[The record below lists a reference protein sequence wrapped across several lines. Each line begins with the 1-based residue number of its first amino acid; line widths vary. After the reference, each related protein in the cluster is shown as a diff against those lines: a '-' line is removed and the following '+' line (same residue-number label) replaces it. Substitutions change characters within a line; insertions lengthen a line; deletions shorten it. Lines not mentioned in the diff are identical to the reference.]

1 MRKIT
6 DISENWTYTTDT
18 VTFFEAS
25 LPFCC
30 NKKQL
35 GSEIIFSKNI
45 NITDDTFLQSEIWL
59 EIARLTGKCRVF
71 ADGDEV
77 FFHTATM
84 NKFRC
89 NLGRYFNTVGEHTI
103 EIKIEPVCENGEFF
117 VGKANLISVD
127 KSHFSFDNF
136 LGDGIHI
143 KSFISPDGSADM
155 HINYFV
161 TSPNNY
167 DVVRFTVL
175 GKNGEE
181 IISKT
186 AKPTEDRCIITLA
199 APELWSGQHEAY
211 IYTLNAVILRD
222 TALLDEINVRFAVR
236 NFEIDK
242 DGFFRVNTMKRFL
255 NAVTFNSESF
265 FDKDCEIFNFLDAN
279 TLHIRSEFFDADV
292 FDICDEK
299 GVLVWFSFPCTGT
312 EDDLVN
318 LREFIARN
326 SHHPSLAFI
335 SYPIDV
341 DTDFAKQFVKIVKD
355 NSLCIFTAAEAQLFG
370 EESINDAIP
379 DILAFEV
386 SGRNATTSFSDI
398 ENRFAEWKLEHP
410 EYRFAV
416 FASAPE
422 CIHDRHSVHPER
434 NDCSQEYF
442 ALWHERLWN
451 IFCRDSAVLG
461 YFAGSVADT
470 GVPGERTGFVSADRK
485 IKKDAIW
492 FYKAHFS
499 ADEFV
504 HICSKDVEFVADKY
518 IDVRCYSNA
527 QPLSIL
533 VNSKKKKKYSCEKIS
548 DGVYIFKNI
557 KLKRRSNK
565 IEIIAGNQ
573 SDTMEIFRSKS
584 KLRKV

>member
-1 MRKIT
+1 MRLIA

-18 VTFFEAS
+18 VTFFETA
-25 LPFCC
+25 LPFVC
-30 NKKQL
+30 NEKKL
-35 GSEIIFSKNI
+35 GREIIFSKNVDI
-45 NITDDTFLQSEIWL
+45 DDTFLQSELWL

-71 ADGDEV
+71 ADGEEV
-77 FFHTATM
+77 LCHTATINM
-84 NKFRC
+84 FRC
-89 NLGRYFNTVGEHTI
+89 NLGSYFNTAGEHTI
-103 EIKIEPVCENGEFF
+103 EIRVEPGCEYDSFVMGKI
-117 VGKANLISVD
+117 ALISVD
-127 KSHFSFDNF
+127 KSHFSLDNF
-136 LGDGIHI
+136 YGNGIHI

-155 HINYFV
+155 HINYLV

-186 AKPTEDRCIITLA
+186 AKPTENRCIVTIDC
-199 APELWSGQHEAY
+199 PELWSGQHESY

-222 TALLDEINVRFAVR
+222 TVLLDEINVAFAVR
-236 NFEIDK
+236 SFELDK

-255 NAVTFNSESF
+255 NAVTFRDEAF
-265 FDKDCEIFNFLDAN
+265 FDKDREIFNFLDAN
-279 TLHIRSEFFDADV
+279 TLHIRSRFFDTDI

-312 EDDLVN
+312 KDDLVS
-318 LREFIARN
+318 LREFIAQN

-335 SYPIDV
+335 SYPVGV
-341 DTDFAKQFVKIVKD
+341 DTDFAKQFVKTVKD
-355 NSLCIFTAAEAQLFG
+355 NSLCVFTAAEAQLFG

-379 DILAFEV
+379 DMLAFEV
-386 SGRNATTSFSDI
+386 SGKNSTTSFADI
-398 ENRFAEWKLEHP
+398 ENRFLEWKLEHP
-410 EYRFAV
+410 EYRFAI

-422 CIHDRHSVHPER
+422 CIHDRHSVNPER

-451 IFCRDSAVLG
+451 IFCRDGAVLG
-461 YFAGSVADT
+461 YFAGPVADS
-470 GVPGERTGFVSADRK
+470 GAAGERTGFVSADRK
-485 IKKDAIW
+485 IKKDALW

-499 ADEFV
+499 ADGFV

-518 IDVRCYSNA
+518 INVRCYASA
-527 QPLSIL
+527 QPLSVM
-533 VNSKKKKKYSCEKIS
+533 VNSKKKKKYTCEKIS
-548 DGVYIFKNI
+548 DGVYVFKNI

-565 IEIIAGNQ
+565 IEVIAGNHK
-573 SDTMEIFRSKS
+573 DTMEIFRSKS
-584 KLRKV
+584 KLRKI